1 MEQFSISFTLGKAS
15 KPHGANPDHN
25 NRKFFAPNVDYKRT
39 RQNITYARQ
48 DVEDA
53 YEKLFGAA
61 VAEYNQ
67 KQKQKCRRI
76 DNYYEHIHSGKREA
90 AYYEIIVQFG
100 DSKTA
105 PCGSERG
112 EIVKKLLDEYMHEFI
127 KRNPNLYIFN
137 AVMHLDEAAPH
148 LHIDFIPF
156 YTKPRQRGLRI
167 GVSMKQALMEM
178 GFSAGGKRA
187 NQLVAWENSERN
199 AMEMLLLQHGY
210 EREEKHTKHKHMDV
224 EQFKAF
230 CELQNEKQRIANIPD
245 TLNWMDIKHLYD
257 QVHELEVENASLKS
271 EKQSPYVSFYYTD
284 ADKQSFVQTRMES
297 EHIPFRET
305 ENGFEAKECYAAQI
319 RQIEKQYR
327 TPYTSLRDKLRD
339 DVDCTLMQSGSFEE
353 FLQKMQKRGY
363 EIKQGKYLAMRP
375 KDGENFIRLKSL
387 GEYYSEYG
395 VRNRLRSK
403 QKFEQMIEEKRSTE
417 PDKHSP
423 KYIVL
428 DMIRFYTV
436 SFAKNDLPMRR
447 KNPANHFSWTND
459 AELDKLLELNR
470 RINEGATL
478 DSLRADFAK
487 QEQIVA
493 KCEKDMHSSQHDL
506 EAFLALKEQI
516 GVVFEGRQSLKFN
529 QEQARAALRE
539 FPQITHQN
547 YQNIDK
553 LVQSETEHLQQ
564 AQDALK
570 TETNRLKEASDL
582 VTTMERVLAGTYV
595 QYLFKE
601 EQQRRRSDF
610 IPNGYFMAR

>member
-1 MEQFSISFTLGKAS
+1 MEQFSVSFTLGKAS
-15 KPHGANPDHN
+15 KSHGANPDHN

-76 DNYYEHIHSGKREA
+76 DNYYEHIRSGKREE

-112 EIVKKLLDEYMHEFI
+112 EIAKKLLDEYMHEFA

-137 AVMHLDEAAPH
+137 AVMHLDEASPH

-167 GVSMKQALMEM
+167 A
-178 GFSAGGKRA
+178 
-187 NQLVAWENSERN
+187 
-199 AMEMLLLQHGY
+199 
-210 EREEKHTKHKHMDV
+210 D
-224 EQFKAF
+224 
-230 CELQNEKQRIANIPD
+230 IPD
-245 TLNWMDIKHLYD
+245 TMNWMDIKHLYD

-271 EKQSPYVSFYYTD
+271 EKQSPYVSFFYRD
-284 ADKQSFVQTRMES
+284 ADKQSYVQTRMES
-297 EHIPFRET
+297 EGIPFRET
-305 ENGFEAKECYAAQI
+305 ENGFEAKECYAVQI
-319 RQIEKQYR
+319 RRFEKQYK

-387 GEYYSEYG
+387 GEYYSEFG
-395 VRNRLRSK
+395 LRNRLRSK
-403 QKFEQMIEEKRSTE
+403 QKFEQMIEEKRQAIPE
-417 PDKHSP
+417 KLSP
-423 KYIVL
+423 NFIIL
-428 DMIRFYTV
+428 ETIRFYTV
-436 SFAKNDLPMRR
+436 AFRENALPMHR

-487 QEQIVA
+487 QEQITA
-493 KCEKDMHSSQHDL
+493 KYEKDVQSSQHDL

-516 GVVFEGRQSLKFN
+516 GVLFEGKQSLKFTY
-529 QEQARAALRE
+529 EQARAALQE

-547 YQNIDK
+547 YQNIDR
-553 LVQSETEHLQQ
+553 LVQTETEHLQQ
-564 AQDALK
+564 ARDTLQAEK
-570 TETNRLKEASDL
+570 NRLKGASEM